1 MRTNVYIDGFN
12 FYYGCFGT
20 WEDPI
25 CHEFKATGPY
35 KWVDLRKL
43 SETLY
48 PNDTIHRIH
57 YCTAIVK
64 GTHRDP
70 NKPVRQQT
78 YLRALRSTGLF
89 YVHEGHFEE
98 RTKYGMLKSL
108 PPCVQNPP
116 CLVGLVVVRVRE
128 EKGSDVNL
136 ATRLLRDAFLG
147 DFEQAVV
154 VSNDSDLA
162 DAIRVVKADTRL
174 PIHVVSP
181 HRDVVRELR
190 RAATTATVLNKYLLP
205 ACQLPSPITLPD
217 GTQLFK
223 PHGW

>member
-1 MRTNVYIDGFN
+1 MKTNVYIDGFN

-20 WEDPI
+20 WADPI
-25 CHEFKATGPY
+25 CHEFKAHGPH

-43 SETLY
+43 SETLF
-48 PNDTIHRIH
+48 PNDTIQRIH

-64 GTHRDP
+64 GTRRDP

-78 YLRALRSTGLF
+78 YLRALRSTGHLR
-89 YVHEGHFEE
+89 VHEGHFEV
-98 RTKYGMLKSL
+98 RSKRGMLETL
-108 PPCVQNPP
+108 PGCSQNPQ
-116 CLVGLVVVRVRE
+116 CLIGLVDVSVRE
-128 EKGSDVNL
+128 EKGSDVNI
-136 ATRLLRDAFLG
+136 ATHLLRDAFLG

-162 DAIRVVKADTRL
+162 EAIRTVKGDAKL

-181 HRDVVRELR
+181 HLDIVRELR
-190 RAATTATVLNKYLLP
+190 RAATASTVLNKRLLP
-205 ACQLPSPITLPD
+205 NCQLPSPITLKD
-217 GTQLFK
+217 GTRLLK